1 MSTLIEDYKYLH
13 QIPEEGF
20 KEYKTHKYIV
30 EELEKLDC
38 LIFELKPTGIIA
50 FFNFNSKS
58 SIAFRCEL
66 DGLPINETNN
76 FKYKSL
82 HQGFMHACGHDG
94 HMAILLGLAR
104 KLNNIKS
111 KKNICLIFQPSEEK
125 YGGAEFVI
133 NSPEYKSLNIEE
145 VYALHLWPKLKKN
158 TIGTRSGVL
167 MASST
172 EIDIK
177 IIGKSAHIADTSN
190 GVNVIDVA
198 FKLLSD
204 IKANDVLFNCGK
216 ISSEGARNIVCANI
230 TLECSLRTLN
240 KVKRKEFLKY
250 INNLCVNYTNLYN
263 VNIYINSNRYLN
275 PVVNS
280 NRLFNKYRYSIDE
293 IVSPVYQAEDFSV
306 YGDCCET
313 LYLFLGIGDTPLLHE
328 NNFSF
333 DLNVLDKGLKTLEM
347 IASTH

>member
-1 MSTLIEDYKYLH
+1 MEDESMSTLIEDYKYLH

-111 KKNICLIFQPSEEK
+111 KKNICLI
-125 YGGAEFVI
+125 
-133 NSPEYKSLNIEE
+133 
-145 VYALHLWPKLKKN
+145 
-158 TIGTRSGVL
+158 
-167 MASST
+167 
-172 EIDIK
+172 
-177 IIGKSAHIADTSN
+177 
-190 GVNVIDVA
+190 
-198 FKLLSD
+198 
-204 IKANDVLFNCGK
+204 
-216 ISSEGARNIVCANI
+216 
-230 TLECSLRTLN
+230 
-240 KVKRKEFLKY
+240 
-250 INNLCVNYTNLYN
+250 
-263 VNIYINSNRYLN
+263 
-275 PVVNS
+275 
-280 NRLFNKYRYSIDE
+280 
-293 IVSPVYQAEDFSV
+293 
-306 YGDCCET
+306 
-313 LYLFLGIGDTPLLHE
+313 
-328 NNFSF
+328 
-333 DLNVLDKGLKTLEM
+333 
-347 IASTH
+347 